1 MIDQLPDHRP
11 LPADVRMRARQR
23 LSEGMDTPVRNGR
36 PVLIA
41 AGVSLLA
48 AGTVFAS
55 QALLGTTADV
65 AAPPMQH
72 NGEFVGKDR
81 ALVNNVEKGVVAPD
95 ALARCTAVATS
106 AHPPAA
112 EWTPI
117 ATSRKN
123 GTVLSAFR
131 VPAGVFFCA
140 NTATTTT
147 LSAPDAATVSDD
159 LRQVKILFTTPTGAM
174 AGLVS
179 PDVKILGLSRVG
191 DKGENNEYPG
201 IVDGL
206 FFGPTGFT
214 KPENGTMALVNGH
227 DFAVRGVPKPTKPV
241 VDRPLPPAD
250 RETPEQQNFAKCLRD
265 RPIPDADQF
274 AHAQS
279 VKVSGTD
286 TMILGRFNDLL
297 LYCRNASESPT
308 AGFVI
313 ELDDLKE
320 VRGTTIAGTSAFYDF
335 TPSTVDDK
343 GEYHGGGSNSAKV
356 IGLVLD
362 PRATSITYTSPGV
375 GDASATIAGGTFV
388 LNASL
393 LDRSP
398 EARVVVRDAAGKVL
412 ETITPQNPS

>member
-55 QALLGTTADV
+55 QALLGTSAQV
-65 AAPPMQH
+65 AGPPMQH

-81 ALVNNVEKGVVAPD
+81 NVVNNVEPGKVAPEV
-95 ALARCTAVATS
+95 LTRCAATATA

-112 EWTPI
+112 EWAPI

-123 GTVLSAFR
+123 GTVLTAFR

-179 PDVKILGLSRVG
+179 PDVKILSLSRVG
-191 DKGENNEYPG
+191 DQGTNYAGPG
-201 IVDGL
+201 ILDGL
-206 FFGPTGFT
+206 FLAPTGFT
-214 KPENGTMALVNGH
+214 KAENGTLALVNGH
-227 DFAVRGVPKPTKPV
+227 DFAVRGVPKPAESV
-241 VDRPLPPAD
+241 VDRPLPPAE
-250 RETPEQQNFAKCLRD
+250 RTTPEQQKFAKCLRD

-274 AHAQS
+274 AHGQT
-279 VKVSGTD
+279 VKVSATD
-286 TMILGRFNDLL
+286 TMMLGRFSDLL
-297 LYCRNASESPT
+297 LYCREASENPND
-308 AGFVI
+308 GVLYD
-313 ELDDLKE
+313 LDDLKE
-320 VRGTTIAGTSAFYDF
+320 VRGTTIAGATAFYDF
-335 TPSTVDDK
+335 KPSTVDDK
-343 GEYHGGGSNSAKV
+343 GEYHGGNSTDAKV

-362 PRATSITYTSPGV
+362 PKVASITYTSPGV
-375 GDASATIAGGTFV
+375 GDAPATIAGGTF
-388 LNASL
+388 LLDASL